1 MIDRYV
7 TEALAAL
14 DEAPMTAEAK
24 TALAELAITATAR
37 TR

>member
-14 DEAPMTAEAK
+14 DEAPMTAAAK
-24 TALAELAITATAR
+24 AALAELAITSTTR

>member
-1 MIDRYV
+1 V

-14 DEAPMTAEAK
+14 DEAPMTAAAK
-24 TALAELAITATAR
+24 AALAELAITATAR